1 MSLVTL
7 VDAYSIGNEE
17 IDSHHKKLFDM
28 FNALYVSAAESDDGT
43 IVYALLDEL
52 LYYSDYH
59 FKAEE
64 QLMIENNYVDTAMHM
79 VRHKYFI
86 DAVMDLRRSEGVSSH
101 ELAKETVKFLGNWL
115 LLHVTKEDS
124 KIAVYFQDPCPV

>member
-1 MSLVTL
+1 MSLVTW
-7 VDAYSIGNEE
+7 VDAYSIGNDE

-28 FNALYVSAAESDDGT
+28 FNLLYDSSVDTDNGT
-43 IVYALLDEL
+43 VVYTLLDEL
-52 LYYSDYH
+52 LYYADYH

-64 QLMIENNYVDTAMHM
+64 QLMIDNNYVDTAMHM

-86 DAVMDLRRSEGVSSH
+86 DTVMSFRHTEGVSSN
-101 ELAKETVKFLGNWL
+101 ELVKETVKFLGNWL

-124 KIAVYFQDPCPV
+124 KIAVYF

>member
-1 MSLVTL
+1 MSLLTW

-17 IDSHHKKLFDM
+17 IDGHHKKLFDM
-28 FNALYVSAAESDDGT
+28 FNILYESSGT
-43 IVYALLDEL
+43 TAGGSIVYSMLDEL
-52 LYYSDYH
+52 LYYADYH

-64 QLMIENNYVDTAMHM
+64 QLMIEHNYVDTDMHM
-79 VRHKYFI
+79 IRHSYFI
-86 DAVMDLRRSEGVSSH
+86 DTVMGLRRSEGLGGD

-124 KIAVYFQDPCPV
+124 KIAIYF